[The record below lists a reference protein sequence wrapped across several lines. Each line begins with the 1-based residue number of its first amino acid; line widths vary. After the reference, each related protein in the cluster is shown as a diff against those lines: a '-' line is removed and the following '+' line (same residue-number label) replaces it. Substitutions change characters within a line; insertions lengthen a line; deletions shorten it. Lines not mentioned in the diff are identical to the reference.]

1 MLGWLEMKEEDQPPE
16 AIWLDPEAIQGHFEK
31 VKEKYEAQ
39 SAGNEVVSESGDYA
53 ENEAVK
59 GLRR

>member
-1 MLGWLEMKEEDQPPE
+1 MKEEDQPPE
-16 AIWLDPEAIQGHFEK
+16 QIWLDPEAIQAHFEG
-31 VKEKYEAQ
+31 VKEKYDTQAAGQEAV
-39 SAGNEVVSESGDYA
+39 ADPGDLA

>member
-16 AIWLDPEAIQGHFEK
+16 TIWLNPEAIQGHFES
-31 VKEKYEAQ
+31 VKEKYAAQ
-39 SAGNEVVSESGDYA
+39 SAGTEVVDDPGDYT